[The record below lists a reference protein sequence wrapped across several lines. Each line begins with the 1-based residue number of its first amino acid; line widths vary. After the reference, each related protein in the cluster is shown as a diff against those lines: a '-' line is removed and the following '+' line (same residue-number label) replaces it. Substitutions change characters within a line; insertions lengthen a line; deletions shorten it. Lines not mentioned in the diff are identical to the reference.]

1 MTRALRHHEDC
12 HSGDLRAMDRGG
24 NSAEV
29 YRRLGQLEHAF
40 EAGDL
45 DWREYRAVKAELLA
59 SLGSDEQ
66 GGRSGEADL
75 LSFEGM
81 LGKRSVDGADDW
93 RWRHRRAA

>member
-1 MTRALRHHEDC
+1 
-12 HSGDLRAMDRGG
+12 MDRGG

-29 YRRLGQLEHAF
+29 YRRLRQLEHAL

-45 DWREYRAVKAELLA
+45 DWREYRATKAELMA

-66 GGRSGEADL
+66 GDGSGEADL

-81 LGKRSVDGADDW
+81 LGKRTVDGADDW